1 MWATLKLFG
10 CKHNYKGCRE
20 WNQRLTPTL
29 KNAEKITSE
38 GMDKANMLMIQNE
51 GERGRE
57 KKNILHTLPLKMQLN
72 GLSLAISAILELR
85 CLGSI

>member
-1 MWATLKLFG
+1 MESTLNSHFEKRWE
-10 CKHNYKGCRE
+10 NYIWRNGQSQHVDDPKWG
-20 WNQRLTPTL
+20 
-29 KNAEKITSE
+29 
-38 GMDKANMLMIQNE
+38 
-51 GERGRE
+51 GERKG